1 MLVVAA
7 NWAISDGTLVSHP
20 RRRQEEWLAAV
31 HRAAIRAGWCRDGCY
46 QPIAGLDIVLAGDT
60 FDGLT
65 TAAWSADVRP
75 WQAGRRAAELRRTTA
90 LRAIRRGRTLLA
102 GLRGWCRTG
111 LPVPAVDGR
120 GRPRP
125 RLDTP
130 VPVRVTL
137 LTGDRDRWLAEGAAC
152 AERYGFTVG
161 SSWTDGTVSVGHG
174 DLLDPFCGDSDERA
188 DVTGDRGSPA
198 TCRRPSLAETIAA
211 GLVSRFGGGLAAL
224 PGVWPAGRS
233 LVGQLASGLPAEM
246 PGVVEAWLRE
256 AVQREQVSSS
266 TAAAISRCWH
276 AAVAMWLKEAR
287 GIEPRCGHVVD
298 GVDVVA
304 RWLGRD
310 GAGRPSVRYGFAPL
324 DDEVPRRREADVV
337 AVDMAYPL
345 TARPAVILVGH
356 RMAMGAGA
364 QGMSGEGS
372 GLLCLADLR
381 TGPGPVTVCC
391 HRDRHVLRV
400 EPLDEPDTASPTAI
414 TLPPALARDHG
425 GLIIDAA

>member
-7 NWAISDGTLVSHP
+7 NWAITDGTLVSHP

-65 TAAWSADVRP
+65 TAAWSASVRP
-75 WQAGRRAAELRRTTA
+75 WQAGPRAAELRRTA
-90 LRAIRRGRTLLA
+90 AVRAIRRGRTLLA

-111 LPVPAVDGR
+111 MLVPAVDGR

-125 RLDTP
+125 SLDTR

-137 LTGDRDRWLAEGAAC
+137 LTGDRDRWLADVAAR
-152 AERYGFTVG
+152 AERHGFTVG

-174 DLLDPFCGDSDERA
+174 DPLDPLCGDSGER
-188 DVTGDRGSPA
+188 VGVNGDRGSSA
-198 TCRRPSLAETIAA
+198 ASRRPSLAETIAA

-224 PGVWPAGRS
+224 PEAWPAGRS
-233 LVGQLASGLPAEM
+233 LVGQLAGGLPAEM
-246 PGVVEAWLRE
+246 PGIVEAWLRE
-256 AVQREQVSSS
+256 AVRREQVSPS

-276 AAVAMWLKEAR
+276 AAVAIWLKEAR
-287 GIEPRCGHVVD
+287 AIEPRCGHVVD
-298 GVDVVA
+298 GLDVVA
-304 RWLGRD
+304 RSLGD
-310 GAGRPSVRYGFAPL
+310 GGAARRSVRCGSAPS
-324 DDEVPRRREADVV
+324 DDEVPGRRESEV
-337 AVDMAYPL
+337 AATDMAYPL
-345 TARPAVILVGH
+345 TAQPAVILVGH
-356 RMAMGAGA
+356 RVAMGADARGT
-364 QGMSGEGS
+364 SGGGS
-372 GLLCLADLR
+372 GLLCLADLQR
-381 TGPGPVTVCC
+381 GPGPVTVCC

-400 EPLDEPDTASPTAI
+400 EPLDEPGMASPTAVS
-414 TLPPALARDHG
+414 LSHALARDHG